1 MLKDSQNWRLSRNW
15 SPVRPRTPHFKPTK
29 KLKVYWPKKTMK
41 GDKFGIGFRNSTT
54 RLFLVNRRW
63 PPSNR
68 NLIVD
73 VKKKSGKKRCYFK
86 LTNRRKKAKT
96 FCKNSANQLVIRR
109 PDNWSKNRLHNR
121 REECKPSILK
131 LRWWPPKKILFELK
145 LKTTRKWQ
153 LKWRKAIKIW
163 LSH

>member
-1 MLKDSQNWRLSRNW
+1 
-15 SPVRPRTPHFKPTK
+15 
-29 KLKVYWPKKTMK
+29 MK

-109 PDNWSKNRLHNR
+109 PDN
-121 REECKPSILK
+121 
-131 LRWWPPKKILFELK
+131 
-145 LKTTRKWQ
+145 
-153 LKWRKAIKIW
+153 
-163 LSH
+163 